1 MSKLFGIYLVLLI
14 IRPQEFV
21 LALADVPLLQV
32 LLLACLAMWVLAR
45 DKRLSLP
52 PFVLVGC
59 LFIFAPLTVGM
70 NGWWG
75 GVPAA
80 LGRLD
85 PVIAIFLVASM
96 AARELRALHA
106 YMWIIL
112 VCACVL
118 VGYSAVQL
126 HTEVGP
132 WTGIVPLEGR
142 PYYLGIFSD
151 PNDLGQLFVIALAFA
166 LYLLSTGRQG
176 LAWLF
181 LWSSVGW
188 LLYGTILTNSRGA
201 LLATLTL
208 FALDAWRR
216 FGKIAAGVGAVL
228 AVPALLAVT
237 RLSQL
242 SAGEV
247 SAHGRL
253 QAWYEGIQ
261 LLKSNPVFGVGF
273 GSFGNY
279 NDLTAHNSIILPMAE
294 LGIPG
299 LTMWLGIMWYSIRM
313 LWWVGYGPHAK
324 SDKNQKHKGNGG
336 PSDEAV
342 RREILAGRG
351 LLMAFIGFGVG
362 AFFLSQSYKA
372 PLFLLCGFA
381 AARFAAATSVL
392 PDPPSYRLL
401 PDVMRLGGVTIA
413 CIIGMYLTVKI
424 AI

>member
-1 MSKLFGIYLVLLI
+1 MSVLFWLYLVLLI

-21 LALADVPLLQV
+21 LALAGLPLLRV

-59 LFIFAPLTVGM
+59 LFIFVPLTVGM

-80 LGRLD
+80 LGRLN
-85 PVIAIFLVASM
+85 PVLGIFLVASM
-96 AARELRALHA
+96 AARELRTLHA
-106 YMWIIL
+106 YMWTIL

-126 HTEVGP
+126 QTGFGP

-142 PYYLGIFSD
+142 PYYVGIFRD

-166 LYLLSTGRQG
+166 LYLLTTIRQG
-176 LAWLF
+176 LASLF
-181 LWSSVGW
+181 LWSSIVW
-188 LLYGTILTNSRGA
+188 LLYGMILTNSRGA
-201 LLATLTL
+201 LLATLTVL
-208 FALDAWRR
+208 ALDGWRR
-216 FGKIAAGVGAVL
+216 FGKIAVGVGAVL
-228 AVPALLAVT
+228 AVPALLAIT

-242 SAGEV
+242 SAGEQ
-247 SAHGRL
+247 SANDRV

-261 LLKSNPVFGVGF
+261 LLRRSPVFGVGF
-273 GSFGNY
+273 GNFTNY
-279 NDLTAHNSIILPMAE
+279 SYLTAHNSIILPMAE

-299 LTMWLGIMWYSIRM
+299 LTVWLGIMWYSIRM

-324 SDKNQKHKGNGG
+324 IDKDQTYKDKKR
-336 PSDEAV
+336 PADEAI
-342 RREILAGRG
+342 RREILAARG
-351 LLMAFIGFGVG
+351 LFLAFIGFGVG
-362 AFFLSQSYKA
+362 AFFLSQSYTA
-372 PLFLLCGFA
+372 PLFLLCGLA
-381 AARFAAATSVL
+381 VARFAAATSVL

-413 CIIGMYLTVKI
+413 CVIGMYLTVK
-424 AI
+424 AAL